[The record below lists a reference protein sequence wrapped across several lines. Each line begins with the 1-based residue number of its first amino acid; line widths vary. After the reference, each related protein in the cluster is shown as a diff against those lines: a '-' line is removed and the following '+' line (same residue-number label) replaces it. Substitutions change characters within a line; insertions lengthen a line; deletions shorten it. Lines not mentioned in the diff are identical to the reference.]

1 MLAQPNAY
9 DQFNYSSHVQQK
21 MIFFFFLLSKL
32 SFLKF
37 IFTHILS
44 HWISMKYNYRRVS
57 WTNCYNETYNS
68 YYLYSKISNKMNT
81 KVFLKSVEF
90 RNILKTSV
98 DRENQLHFD
107 DNFGWLYL
115 LSELKRLKSVHY
127 LYMYTVMT
135 DIHVTMTY

>member
-81 KVFLKSVEF
+81 KVFIKSVEF
-90 RNILKTSV
+90 RNILKTSL

>member
-1 MLAQPNAY
+1 
-9 DQFNYSSHVQQK
+9 
-21 MIFFFFLLSKL
+21 
-32 SFLKF
+32 
-37 IFTHILS
+37 
-44 HWISMKYNYRRVS
+44 
-57 WTNCYNETYNS
+57 
-68 YYLYSKISNKMNT
+68 MNT
-81 KVFLKSVEF
+81 KVFIKSVEF

-107 DNFGWLYL
+107 DNFWWLYL